1 MGFESSF
8 VPVCLLAFYL
18 ISAPGAAL
26 EHALVRMSIIIT
38 NNELDD
44 SQSLSLQ
51 SQTSRRKI
59 KISIHLNAWHYVDN
73 AQPQGMSS

>member
-8 VPVCLLAFYL
+8 VTICLPAFYL
-18 ISAPGAAL
+18 ISAPSSVL

-44 SQSLSLQ
+44 S
-51 SQTSRRKI
+51 
-59 KISIHLNAWHYVDN
+59 
-73 AQPQGMSS
+73 

>member
-18 ISAPGAAL
+18 ISVPGSAL

-44 SQSLSLQ
+44 S
-51 SQTSRRKI
+51 
-59 KISIHLNAWHYVDN
+59 
-73 AQPQGMSS
+73 

>member
-18 ISAPGAAL
+18 ISAPSSVL

-44 SQSLSLQ
+44 S
-51 SQTSRRKI
+51 
-59 KISIHLNAWHYVDN
+59 
-73 AQPQGMSS
+73 